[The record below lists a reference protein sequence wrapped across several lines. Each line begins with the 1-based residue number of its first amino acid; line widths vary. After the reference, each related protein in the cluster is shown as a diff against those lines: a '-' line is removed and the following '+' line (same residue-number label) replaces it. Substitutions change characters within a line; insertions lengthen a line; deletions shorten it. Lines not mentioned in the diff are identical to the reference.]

1 MAAAGLA
8 VVVTVGA
15 ESAEVAREEVAG
27 GGGGG
32 GGGVMEEALTV
43 VEVMEPVARVS
54 EG

>member
-15 ESAEVAREEVAG
+15 ESAEVAREEVAMVGVGLVG
-27 GGGGG
+27 GA
-32 GGGVMEEALTV
+32 MEEARTV
-43 VEVMEPVARVS
+43 VEVMEPVARGS